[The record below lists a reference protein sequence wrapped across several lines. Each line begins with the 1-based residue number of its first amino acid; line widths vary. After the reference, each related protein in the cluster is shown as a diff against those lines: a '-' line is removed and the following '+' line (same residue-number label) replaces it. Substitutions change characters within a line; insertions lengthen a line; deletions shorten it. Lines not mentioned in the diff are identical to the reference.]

1 MKKFLYLILVS
12 LPLLLAGK
20 ETKKIVRQNYFPSFT
35 ETYYVLKSDTNL
47 MHGPYKAETSE
58 HILVQGYFN
67 MGKKDSTW
75 IQYNNHGKIRYRG
88 SYKSDKK
95 AGVWEFFSDNGEME
109 QKLDFDNDCLL
120 LYKTPFADHPFKV
133 ISGADTTMAV
143 LDRPPLYFGGNS
155 RFNDFISNS
164 LTVPLHKADVKTTGI
179 VYIQFQIDSMGIA
192 SKHQVLKGINKLC
205 NDEALKA
212 VKAVPNEWLPGLLKN
227 KKVTAD
233 YIVPI
238 RFDENTATS
247 DF

>member
-1 MKKFLYLILVS
+1 MNKFLISILVLIPLILAS
-12 LPLLLAGK
+12 K
-20 ETKKIVRQNYFPSFT
+20 ETKKIVRQNFYPAFK
-35 ETYYVLKSDTNL
+35 ETYYVLKSDTTV
-47 MHGPYKAETSE
+47 MHGNYKAETFDQV
-58 HILVQGYFN
+58 LVQGYFK
-67 MGKKDSTW
+67 MGQKDSTW
-75 IQYNNHGKIRYRG
+75 IEYNRHGKIRFSGFFRN
-88 SYKSDKK
+88 DKK
-95 AGVWEFFSDNGEME
+95 AGIWEFFSDNGELE

-133 ISGADTTMAV
+133 ICGSDTTMAV

-164 LTVPLHKADVKTTGI
+164 LTVPLHKADVKTSGI

-205 NDEALKA
+205 NDAALKA
-212 VKAVPNEWLPGLLKN
+212 VKVVPNEWLPGLLKN
-227 KKVTAD
+227 KKVTSD